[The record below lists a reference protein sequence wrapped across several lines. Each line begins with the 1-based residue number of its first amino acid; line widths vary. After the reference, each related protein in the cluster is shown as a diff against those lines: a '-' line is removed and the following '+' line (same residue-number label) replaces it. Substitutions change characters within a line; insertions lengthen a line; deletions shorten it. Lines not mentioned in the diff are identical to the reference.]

1 MSSTLLSVQ
10 NLTKTFS
17 RKATP
22 FSAAQVVRAVD
33 DVSLSIQSGETL
45 GLVGESGS
53 GKSTVGQMIARL
65 ISPTSGSIEF
75 EGREISRL
83 GRADAFD
90 YARSVQVIFQ
100 DPYSSLNPQRTV
112 EQTLSRPLI
121 IHAMAKGRSQV
132 RRAVV
137 QILEEAGLLPG
148 EKYLARYPHEM
159 SGGERQRVAI
169 ARALSTKPKLIV
181 ADEAV
186 SSLDV
191 SIRSQLLN
199 LLKDLQ
205 NSRRLSY
212 LFITHDLA
220 TLGYVSQRVAVM
232 YLGNIM
238 EIGPTKEVL
247 ERPMHPYTRELLAA
261 IPVADPSRARKN
273 LDPEP
278 TANTLLPIDHQS
290 GCKFQARCKFANSTC
305 SVRVPVVRLQER
317 LVYCHPNVAGL

>member
-1 MSSTLLSVQ
+1 MNAPLLTIQ
-10 NLTKTFS
+10 NLTKTFTT
-17 RKATP
+17 KAGP
-22 FSAAQVVRAVD
+22 FSMNRLIYAVD
-33 DVSLSIQSGETL
+33 NVSLYIEGGETL

-53 GKSTVGQMIARL
+53 GKSTIGQMIVRL
-65 ISPTSGSIEF
+65 LDPTSGTIEID
-75 EGREISRL
+75 GREISELRGGGAL
-83 GRADAFD
+83 N
-90 YARSVQVIFQ
+90 YSRSVQVIFQ

-121 IHAMAKGRSQV
+121 IHGIARGRGEV

-137 QILEEAGLLPG
+137 QLLEEAGLVPG
-148 EKYLARYPHEM
+148 EKYLARYPHQM

-169 ARALSTKPKLIV
+169 ARALSTGPKLIV

-191 SIRSQLLN
+191 SIRAQLLN

-205 NSRRLSY
+205 KKRGLSY

-232 YLGNIM
+232 YLGKIM

-247 ERPMHPYTRELLAA
+247 EQPKHPYTRALLDA
-261 IPVADPSRARKN
+261 IPVADPLRAKR
-273 LDPEP
+273 DISPEISGNMP
-278 TANTLLPIDHQS
+278 SAINPLP
-290 GCKFQARCKFANSTC
+290 GCRFQTRCKFARDAC
-305 SVRVPVVRLQER
+305 AKPVPAIRVGGRT
-317 LVYCHPNVAGL
+317 VYCQPDVVDL